1 MIDKKK
7 ISIILI
13 ISLILKFLISLF
25 YNQINFND
33 GQSYSTAGEQLFNNG
48 VILIENVM
56 PLYPVLV
63 YIAEK
68 TFGIISVNIFLSTI
82 SIYIAYKISY
92 LIFKDNFSAII
103 VAIWMAIHPF
113 NFFYSYNN
121 LTEIF
126 YVFLVLASFYYLYK
140 SSYTKSSI
148 LFVLVLLV
156 KPNIEILV
164 PFLIFSFSYFKY
176 KNIYFSIK
184 KLLIYFLIYVS
195 LMSAWWLHQ
204 YEKYGYFV
212 RTNFGS
218 SLVLYSG
225 NNHLNKTGGGVILTK
240 EDLELYPERFV
251 VEIRDYSLES
261 FKDEIGFKP
270 HYSLYKAPFS
280 NFFPMYEGGKEAY
293 LIRHNTLKN
302 AALEF
307 IKNNPKRFLEL
318 AILKFKRFWSPIPF
332 SKEFT
337 SIFEITVSLISLLP
351 IYIFSIIG
359 VFFIFKKKIYKSI
372 PIIIYCMYINLIH
385 VITISS
391 FRYRF
396 IIEMFLI
403 ILASYGLRQVIEKI
417 KFRK

>member
-92 LIFKDNFSAII
+92 LIFKDHFSSII

-261 FKDEIGFKP
+261 FKDEIGFKVV
-270 HYSLYKAPFS
+270 SK
-280 NFFPMYEGGKEAY
+280 NFPVYEGGKEAY

-337 SIFEITVSLISLLP
+337 STFEITVSLISLLP

>member
-1 MIDKKK
+1 
-7 ISIILI
+7 
-13 ISLILKFLISLF
+13 
-25 YNQINFND
+25 
-33 GQSYSTAGEQLFNNG
+33 
-48 VILIENVM
+48 
-56 PLYPVLV
+56 
-63 YIAEK
+63 
-68 TFGIISVNIFLSTI
+68 
-82 SIYIAYKISY
+82 
-92 LIFKDNFSAII
+92 
-103 VAIWMAIHPF
+103 
-113 NFFYSYNN
+113 
-121 LTEIF
+121 
-126 YVFLVLASFYYLYK
+126 
-140 SSYTKSSI
+140 
-148 LFVLVLLV
+148 
-156 KPNIEILV
+156 
-164 PFLIFSFSYFKY
+164 
-176 KNIYFSIK
+176 
-184 KLLIYFLIYVS
+184 
-195 LMSAWWLHQ
+195 MSAWWFHQ
-204 YEKYGYFV
+204 YDKYGYFV

-240 EDLELYPERFV
+240 EDIEKYPERFKF
-251 VEIRDYSLES
+251 EIRDYSLES

>member
-261 FKDEIGFKP
+261 FKDEIGFKVV
-270 HYSLYKAPFS
+270 SK
-280 NFFPMYEGGKEAY
+280 NFPVYEGGKEAY

-337 SIFEITVSLISLLP
+337 STFEITVSLISLLP

-359 VFFIFKKKIYKSI
+359 VFFIFKKKIYKSL

>member
-1 MIDKKK
+1 
-7 ISIILI
+7 
-13 ISLILKFLISLF
+13 
-25 YNQINFND
+25 
-33 GQSYSTAGEQLFNNG
+33 
-48 VILIENVM
+48 
-56 PLYPVLV
+56 
-63 YIAEK
+63 
-68 TFGIISVNIFLSTI
+68 
-82 SIYIAYKISY
+82 
-92 LIFKDNFSAII
+92 
-103 VAIWMAIHPF
+103 
-113 NFFYSYNN
+113 
-121 LTEIF
+121 
-126 YVFLVLASFYYLYK
+126 
-140 SSYTKSSI
+140 
-148 LFVLVLLV
+148 
-156 KPNIEILV
+156 
-164 PFLIFSFSYFKY
+164 
-176 KNIYFSIK
+176 
-184 KLLIYFLIYVS
+184 
-195 LMSAWWLHQ
+195 MSAWWFHQ

-261 FKDEIGFKP
+261 FKDEIGFKVV
-270 HYSLYKAPFS
+270 SK
-280 NFFPMYEGGKEAY
+280 NFPVYEGGKEAY

-359 VFFIFKKKIYKSI
+359 VFFIFKKKIYKSL

-385 VITISS
+385 VISISS

-403 ILASYGLRQVIEKI
+403 ILASYGLSQVIK
-417 KFRK
+417 KLKLQK

>member
-195 LMSAWWLHQ
+195 LMSAWWFHQ

-261 FKDEIGFKP
+261 FKDEIGFKVV
-270 HYSLYKAPFS
+270 SK
-280 NFFPMYEGGKEAY
+280 NFPVYEGGKEAY

-337 SIFEITVSLISLLP
+337 STFEITVSLISLLP

-359 VFFIFKKKIYKSI
+359 VFFIFKKKIYKSL

-385 VITISS
+385 VISISS

>member
-261 FKDEIGFKP
+261 FKDEIGFKVV
-270 HYSLYKAPFS
+270 SK
-280 NFFPMYEGGKEAY
+280 NFPVYEGGKEAY

-337 SIFEITVSLISLLP
+337 STFEITVSLISLLP

-359 VFFIFKKKIYKSI
+359 VFFIFKKKIHKSL

-385 VITISS
+385 VISISS

>member
-1 MIDKKK
+1 MINKKN

-13 ISLILKFLISLF
+13 ISLLLKLLISLF
-25 YNQINFND
+25 FNQINFPD
-33 GQSYSTAGEQLFNNG
+33 GQTYTTAGEQLFNDG
-48 VILIENVM
+48 TIFIENIM
-56 PLYPVLV
+56 PLYPILV
-63 YIAEK
+63 YISEN
-68 TFGIISVNIFLSTI
+68 TVGIVFVNILLSTI

-92 LIFKDNFSAII
+92 LIFKDNFSAFI

-126 YVFLVLASFYYLYK
+126 YVFLVLASFYYLYL

-156 KPNIEILV
+156 KPNIEVLA
-164 PFLIFSFSYFKY
+164 PLLIFSFSYFQS
-176 KNIYFSIK
+176 KNIYFSVK

-195 LMSAWWLHQ
+195 LMSAWWFHQ
-204 YEKYGYFV
+204 YEKYEYFV

-218 SLVLYSG
+218 SLVLYAG
-225 NNHLNKTGGGVILTK
+225 NNHLNKTGGGVIITE
-240 EDLELYPERFV
+240 EDIKKNPERFNA
-251 VEIRDYSLES
+251 ELYDYSLET
-261 FKDEIGFKP
+261 FKDKIGFKVV
-270 HYSLYKAPFS
+270 SD
-280 NFFPMYEGGKEAY
+280 NFPVYEGGKKAY
-293 LIRHNTLKN
+293 LIRHNTLINK
-302 AALEF
+302 ALEF
-307 IKNNPKRFLEL
+307 IKDNPKRFLEL
-318 AILKFKRFWSPIPF
+318 SILKFKRFWSPIPF
-332 SKEFT
+332 SREFN
-337 SIFEITVSLISLLP
+337 SVFEITVSLISLLP

-359 VFFIFKKKIYKSI
+359 IFFIFRKKIYRSI

-403 ILASYGLRQVIEKI
+403 ILASYGLRKVLEKI
-417 KFRK
+417 KFKK

>member
-1 MIDKKK
+1 MIDKKN
-7 ISIILI
+7 IAIILV
-13 ISLILKFLISLF
+13 ISLLLKFLISLF
-25 YNQINFND
+25 YNQINFPD
-33 GQSYSTAGEQLFNNG
+33 GQTYLTASEQLFNNG
-48 VILIENVM
+48 VIHIENIM

-68 TFGIISVNIFLSTI
+68 TVGIVLVNILLSTI

-126 YVFLVLASFYYLYK
+126 YVFLVLASFYYLYI

-184 KLLIYFLIYVS
+184 KLLIYFLIYIS
-195 LMSAWWLHQ
+195 LMSAWWFHQ

-218 SLVLYSG
+218 SLVLYAG
-225 NNHLNKTGGGVILTK
+225 NNHLNKTGGGVIIT
-240 EDLELYPERFV
+240 EDDIKKYPERFK
-251 VEIRDYSLES
+251 VELNDYSLES
-261 FKDEIGFKP
+261 FENEIGFKVV
-270 HYSLYKAPFS
+270 SK
-280 NFFPMYEGGKEAY
+280 NFPVYEGGREAY
-293 LIRHNTLKN
+293 LIRHNTLIN
-302 AALEF
+302 ESLEF
-307 IKNNPKRFLEL
+307 IKNNPKKFLEL
-318 AILKFKRFWSPIPF
+318 SILKFKRFWSPIPF
-332 SKEFT
+332 SREFN

-359 VFFIFKKKIYKSI
+359 IFFIFKKKIYRSI

-403 ILASYGLRQVIEKI
+403 ILASYGLRKVIEKI
-417 KFRK
+417 KLKK